1 MASPSVQS
9 RSSYMPLRASN
20 LLAHPQRTWVAPDN
34 DNNFKLLRFLTALT
48 VAMTHCLWVIY
59 GAFPSAAWPLTILMQ
74 VSHCGICIF
83 FGLSGY
89 LITASLLERPNLFHY
104 GLSRFLRLIPLL
116 FCAAVVMAFVVG
128 PLVSTA
134 SFDEYYANPMLW
146 LYVPL
151 TSLSYPDMTL
161 PGVFT
166 SLPAAGEV
174 NISLWTLRYEII
186 AYVIMGVAAG
196 LGILKSPRLW
206 IWAVLLLLA
215 YGFISYATSW
225 RQEVAFIGHGAR
237 FGFAFLMGLLLYR
250 YRDKIPL
257 NIYGVLLT
265 VGLAALTNHTA
276 YMEPFRIVAL
286 TYTAIWFGLK
296 PRGLIRHFNRLGDYS
311 YGIFVFH
318 WPIAQ
323 TVLLLN
329 PGIEYTALLAYVLP
343 LSLALAV
350 ISWHGIEAPMLSS
363 RTSLFAWSRQFWSPH
378 SGSDLHGSKGL
389 APKPRTPMGQAP
401 VPPLPLHGPSSLQS
415 PPAHRPFSS
424 PYVR

>member
-1 MASPSVQS
+1 MAFPLVQS
-9 RSSYMPLRASN
+9 AMLRTQLREIGQLRGQSS
-20 LLAHPQRTWVAPDN
+20 TWSEPDL
-34 DNNFKLLRFLTALT
+34 DNNFKLLRFLAALT
-48 VAMTHCLWVIY
+48 VAATHCLWVVY
-59 GAFPSAAWPLTILMQ
+59 GDSPKAEWPLNVLMQ

-83 FGLSGY
+83 FGLSGF
-89 LITASLLERPNLFHY
+89 LITASLIERPNLLHY

-116 FCAAVVMAFVVG
+116 FCVAVIMAFVVG
-128 PLVSTA
+128 PFVSTA
-134 SFDEYYANPMLW
+134 SFEEYYANPMLW

-151 TSLSYPDMTL
+151 TSFAYPDMTL

-186 AYVIMGVAAG
+186 AYVIMGGAFG
-196 LGILKSPRLW
+196 LGILQSRYLW
-206 IWAVLLLLA
+206 IWVGLLLLA
-215 YGFISYATSW
+215 YGVVSFATTW
-225 RQEVAFIGHGAR
+225 RQEIAFLGHGAR
-237 FGFAFLMGLLLYR
+237 FGFAFLTGLVLYR
-250 YRDKIPL
+250 YRDQIPL

-265 VGLAALTNHTA
+265 VGLAAMTNHTA

-286 TYTAIWFGLK
+286 TYTAIWLGLK
-296 PRGLIRHFNRLGDYS
+296 PRGFIRRFNGLGDYS

-329 PGIEYTALLAYVLP
+329 PGIEYTVLLAFVLP
-343 LSLALAV
+343 LALVLAT
-350 ISWHGIEAPMLSS
+350 ISWHWIEEPMLSY
-363 RTSLFAWSRQFWSPH
+363 RAPLFNWFRKFWPDRSHLGTLDPKA
-378 SGSDLHGSKGL
+378 LP
-389 APKPRTPMGQAP
+389 AKPRANVGIVAR
-401 VPPLPLHGPSSLQS
+401 PPLPLHGPSSLQS